1 MNKLTNSQL
10 SDFIKAKVLKEKCEQ
25 LFDEMKREV
34 NAEFAHDYE
43 ETHNKGRDVIA
54 PSGVIASISY
64 VPSKQD
70 AALIIDDKEAFN
82 EWAIENCYV
91 LPDTKACLAHYLS
104 TGEIPDGCT
113 IGTKPKAG
121 YVSVRNVSD
130 EYKDRIGQRF
140 AGLFGDRM
148 GEK

>member
-1 MNKLTNSQL
+1 MTMNKLTNSQL

-34 NAEFAHDYE
+34 NAEFAQDYE

-91 LPDTKACLAHYLS
+91 LPDTKACLAHYL
-104 TGEIPDGCT
+104 
-113 IGTKPKAG
+113 GTKPKAG
-121 YVSVRNVSD
+121 YISVRNISD

-140 AGLFGDRM
+140 AGLFGDRT